1 MAKNK
6 INNFQQ
12 YIKEMGRICKALFV
26 GILLLLMYGCN
37 ESVDKIPSWRWR
49 DRKTLSM
56 IVSFYRGS
64 ECKVIYSKF
73 DSQWTYDGATK
84 RYEYSFDYPYVHMEL
99 IEGESMHIFNKN
111 GDMVYRVPLKYEG
124 KVFKSSSGD
133 RRWMLRL
140 TAVETGQV
148 TILEAE

>member
-1 MAKNK
+1 
-6 INNFQQ
+6 
-12 YIKEMGRICKALFV
+12 
-26 GILLLLMYGCN
+26 
-37 ESVDKIPSWRWR
+37 
-49 DRKTLSM
+49 
-56 IVSFYRGS
+56 
-64 ECKVIYSKF
+64 
-73 DSQWTYDGATK
+73 
-84 RYEYSFDYPYVHMEL
+84 MEL